1 MNQDQ
6 VPSRWNI
13 WFTRF
18 STHAA
23 AIVGSP
29 GVFLISI
36 IIVIG
41 WLVTGPLLRFSDT
54 WQLIINTVT
63 NIVTFVVVFII
74 QNTQNRDSAAINLKL
89 DELIRAIQ
97 GAKNEMIDIE
107 KLSNAELEQLSARY
121 ERFKQE
127 WSRRQGRG

>member
-1 MNQDQ
+1 MNQERT
-6 VPSRWNI
+6 PSQWNV

-29 GVFLISI
+29 GAFLISI

-63 NIVTFVVVFII
+63 NIATFVVVFII

-89 DELIRAIQ
+89 NELIRAIQ

-107 KLSNAELEQLSARY
+107 KLPDAELEQLSRQY

-127 WSRRQGRG
+127 WSRRQGR